1 MYQLFLGH
9 SSADGELA
17 RLIKAEVEA
26 TNKATVY
33 LAEDDVQPGAD
44 LVAKVKKALLACDAI
59 AVLVTRQSHHNIWVN
74 QEIGFALRDKPAIPL
89 VEKGVDV
96 SSFGMLTGVE
106 HLSFDP
112 ASPQAAI
119 SDLNAFIAKQSFSK
133 NAQLLGGLLFLVGV
147 LVILDRARDG
157 GAS

>member
-9 SSADGELA
+9 SSADADLA

-26 TNKATVY
+26 TKKATVY

-44 LVAKVKKALLACDAI
+44 LVAKVKKNLLACDAI
-59 AVLVTRQSHHNIWVN
+59 AVLITRQSHSNIWVN

-89 VEKGVDV
+89 VEIGVDV

-106 HLSFDP
+106 HLPFDP

-119 SDLNAFIAKQSFSK
+119 SDLNSFIAKQSFSK
-133 NAQLLGGLLFLVGV
+133 NAQVLGGLLFLVGV
-147 LVILDRARDG
+147 LVILDRAR
-157 GAS
+157 GA